1 MTWSLSAPS
10 CLPAPAFCDADT
22 TRNSGVRATRS
33 FLADARRVGWTFAW
47 LFAAILALPALPLP
61 AAAGGFRVE
70 SAKTHLDGETYVLD
84 ARILYGFSELA
95 LEALDNGVPLTIEL
109 HVQVRPQDAWI
120 WDNTLL
126 DRRLRYP
133 IRYKPLSE
141 RFLVS
146 QLPGDGGRS
155 FVTRDAAVAALGEL
169 KGLPL
174 VSASNLDPDTRYEV
188 QLKAELDIEELP
200 LPLRPMAYLRPSWKL
215 STGWTKWPIEP

>member
-1 MTWSLSAPS
+1 MSQSLAAPASLPAAPRFHAGSAEGMPSPTARLSA
-10 CLPAPAFCDADT
+10 
-22 TRNSGVRATRS
+22 
-33 FLADARRVGWTFAW
+33 ADARRRGWTLAW
-47 LFAAILALPALPLP
+47 LLAAILALP
-61 AAAGGFRVE
+61 AAAGGFRIE

-109 HVQVRPQDAWI
+109 HMQVRPRDAWI
-120 WDNTLL
+120 WDDNVL
-126 DRRLRYP
+126 DRRLRYA

-146 QLPGDGGRS
+146 QLPGEGGRS
-155 FVTRDAAVAALGEL
+155 FVTRDAAIAALGEI

-174 VSASNLDPDTRYEV
+174 VGAARLDPNVSYEV

-200 LPLRPMAYLRPSWKL
+200 LPLRPMAYLRPAWKL

>member
-1 MTWSLSAPS
+1 MSQSLATPASLPAATRFHAGSAGGMPAPKARLSAP
-10 CLPAPAFCDADT
+10 DAH
-22 TRNSGVRATRS
+22 
-33 FLADARRVGWTFAW
+33 RRGWTFAW
-47 LFAAILALPALPLP
+47 LLAAILAMPAL
-61 AAAGGFRVE
+61 AGGFRIE

-109 HVQVRPQDAWI
+109 HMQVRPRDAWI
-120 WDNTLL
+120 WEDNVL
-126 DRRLRYP
+126 DRRLRYA

-146 QLPGDGGRS
+146 QLPGEGGRS
-155 FVTRDAAVAALGEL
+155 FVTRDAAIAALGEI

-174 VSASNLDPDTRYEV
+174 VGAARLDPNLSYEV

-200 LPLRPMAYLRPSWKL
+200 LPLRPMAYLRPAWKL